1 MDMDIKKFR
10 TAFDSF
16 LDTKIGRLDQKK
28 KLIIWIAACTLPVL
42 LFAFFYYSPKSKE
55 ITGLNSNKANLE
67 REIQKVEATVRELD
81 KHKAEMQ
88 ETELKFKAASLLL
101 PEQKE
106 IPSLLTN
113 ISSQGTNSGLE
124 FISFKPKAE
133 EPKEFYAEIPVSI
146 AVDGPYHNIGVFLDK
161 ISKLPRIVS
170 VSDINMG
177 SPAMVD
183 GEMYLKTTFNLIT
196 YRFIEKSDETTA
208 GKNNKKR

>member
-1 MDMDIKKFR
+1 MELNIKKFR
-10 TAFDSF
+10 AAFDSF
-16 LDTKIGRLDQKK
+16 LDTKVSRLDQKK
-28 KLIIWIAACTLPVL
+28 KLFIFIAVCALPIA
-42 LFAFFYYSPKSKE
+42 LFVFLYFSPKTKE
-55 ITGLNSNKANLE
+55 ITGLSNNKTNLE

-81 KHKAEMQ
+81 KHKAEMK
-88 ETELKFKAASLLL
+88 ETELKFRAASLLL

-124 FISFKPKAE
+124 FISFKPRAE
-133 EPKEFYAEIPVSI
+133 TPKEFYAEIPVSI
-146 AVDGPYHNIGVFLDK
+146 TINGPYHNIGLFLDK
-161 ISKLPRIVS
+161 ISKLPRIVT

-196 YRFIEKSDETTA
+196 YRFLEKADETTP
-208 GKNNKKR
+208 GQNNKKR

>member
-1 MDMDIKKFR
+1 MNIDIKKFR
-10 TAFDSF
+10 AAFDSF
-16 LDTKIGRLDQKK
+16 LDTKISRLDQKK
-28 KLIIWIAACTLPVL
+28 KLIIWIATCALPVV
-42 LFAFFYYSPKSKE
+42 LFAFLYYSPKSKE
-55 ITGLNSNKANLE
+55 IAGLNTNKANLE
-67 REIQKVEATVRELD
+67 LEIQKVEATVRELA

-88 ETELKFKAASLLL
+88 ETELKFRAASLLL

-124 FISFKPKAE
+124 FISFKPKGE

-146 AVDGPYHNIGVFLDK
+146 AVNGPYHNIGMFLDK

-196 YRFIEKSDETTA
+196 YRFLEKADEKTPEP
-208 GKNNKKR
+208 NSKKR